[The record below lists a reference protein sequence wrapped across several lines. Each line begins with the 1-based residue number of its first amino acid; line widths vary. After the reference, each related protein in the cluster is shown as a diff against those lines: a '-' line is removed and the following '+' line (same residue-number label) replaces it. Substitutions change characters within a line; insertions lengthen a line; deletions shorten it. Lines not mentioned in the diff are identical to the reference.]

1 MHYREI
7 DDDFFEVFC
16 ETSEGLFR
24 HINDTAFPQTYKCM
38 FTFSA
43 KLGGLKTG
51 MFECA
56 DTNNPYAFKVLF
68 RSFCEH
74 YLRFLYVWTRFTHE
88 ATDQPGNDYYSYCG
102 ATEALDY
109 VNSLSASERLLGTD
123 VAANAKKIAAA
134 LYPELEVISNTE
146 LERRAGVFRHR
157 SILRFLAGEPYEFIT
172 AERPFLSQ
180 IIPTYALLSS
190 FVHGGPYAELEM
202 AGFSKP
208 SALEQCHSDAELV
221 VALTASAYMLAAAAV
236 AREHKDVAEIPQKVK
251 NVIAPLLHNSAVA

>member
-1 MHYREI
+1 MHYRQV
-7 DDDFFEVFC
+7 DDNFFKVFC
-16 ETSEGLFR
+16 ETSGIVFR
-24 HINDTAFPQTYKCM
+24 HINDTEFPQTYRCL
-38 FTFSA
+38 FAFSA

-56 DTNNPYAFKVLF
+56 ETGNPYAFKVLF

-74 YLRFLYVWTRFTHE
+74 YLRFMYVWTRFTHE
-88 ATDQPGNDYYSYCG
+88 ATDQPGQDYYNYCG

-123 VAANAKKIAAA
+123 AAVNAKQIAAN
-134 LYPELEVISNTE
+134 LYPELDTISNAE
-146 LERRAGVFRHR
+146 LERRAGVFKYR
-157 SILRFLAGEPYEFIT
+157 SILRFLALEPHEFIS
-172 AERPFLSQ
+172 AESPFLSR

-208 SALEQCHSDAELV
+208 SALEECHADAELV
-221 VALTASAYMLAAAAV
+221 VALTASAYMLTSAAV
-236 AREHKDVAEIPQKVK
+236 AREHKDVADIPQKVK
-251 NVIAPLLHNSAVA
+251 NVIDLLFHTSSAA